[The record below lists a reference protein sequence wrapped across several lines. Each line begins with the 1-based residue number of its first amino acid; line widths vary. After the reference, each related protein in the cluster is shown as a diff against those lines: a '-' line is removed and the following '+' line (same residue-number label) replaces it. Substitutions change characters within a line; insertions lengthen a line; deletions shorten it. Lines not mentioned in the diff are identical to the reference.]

1 MAENILETRILL
13 RYGTYSEWMNSR
25 VILKRG
31 EAAICTFPSERVID
45 QLSNTTPMYTPP
57 AIGIKIG
64 DGERY
69 FYELP
74 WI

>member
-1 MAENILETRILL
+1 
-13 RYGTYSEWMNSR
+13 MNSG

-31 EAAICTFPSERVID
+31 EAAICSFPSERVID
-45 QLSNTTPMYTPP
+45 QLSNTTPIYTPP

-74 WI
+74 WV